1 VISFAHE
8 RAKMIPAK
16 LSSANPLRTSGFSLI
31 EVLIALVVFSVGLL
45 GVAGL
50 QVSGLRANHS
60 SALRSQTTYLA
71 YDMADRMR
79 ANLQGVNDGNYN
91 NLSGVPG
98 DPGCVSSGCTP
109 ALMAQDDLREWNLAN
124 STNLPSGSGA
134 VCLDSTPNDGTPT
147 AIACDGLGTAYAIK
161 IWWSDDKSG
170 TPKLFAMSF
179 KP

>member
-1 VISFAHE
+1 
-8 RAKMIPAK
+8 MIPAQP
-16 LSSANPLRTSGFSLI
+16 LSANPPRNSGFSLI
-31 EVLIALVVFSVGLL
+31 EVLIALVLFSMGLL

-60 SALRSQTTYLA
+60 SALRTQTTYLA

-79 ANLQGVNDGNYN
+79 ANIQGVNDGNYN
-91 NLSGVPG
+91 NLSGDPG
-98 DPGCVSSGCTP
+98 DPGCASSSCTP
-109 ALMAQDDLREWNLAN
+109 ALMAQTDLHEWNLAN
-124 STNLPSGSGA
+124 ASNLPSGSGA
-134 VCLDSTPNDGTPT
+134 VCLDSTPDDGTP
-147 AIACDGLGTAYAIK
+147 ASIACDGLGAAYAIK

>member
-1 VISFAHE
+1 
-8 RAKMIPAK
+8 MIPAQP
-16 LSSANPLRTSGFSLI
+16 LSANPPRNSGFSLI
-31 EVLIALVVFSVGLL
+31 EVLIALVLFSMGLL

-60 SALRSQTTYLA
+60 SALRTQTTYLA

-79 ANLQGVNDGNYN
+79 ANIQGVNDGNYN
-91 NLSGVPG
+91 NLSGDPG
-98 DPGCVSSGCTP
+98 DPGCVSSSCTP
-109 ALMAQDDLREWNLAN
+109 ALMAQTDLHEWNLAN
-124 STNLPSGSGA
+124 ASNLPSGSGA
-134 VCLDSTPNDGTPT
+134 VCLDSTPDDGTP
-147 AIACDGLGTAYAIK
+147 ASIACDGLGAAYAIK